1 MSRAD
6 EQRAKLARMRAN
18 PGRADVSGQPVA
30 HEQSSVRAGEQESKR
45 AGEQTS
51 KRAGEQASKGAD
63 EQRAPIFPGRTRR
76 RPAVRVDDVKFSVL
90 LSPRAHGELV
100 AWCAEAAAVL
110 GRTRVPTTDAVKA
123 LVTLLAEESSLGDA
137 VIDELEKMDRAK
149 MRRGPG
155 SN

>member
-6 EQRAKLARMRAN
+6 EIRAKAAAMRAT
-18 PGRADVSGQPVA
+18 PARADTSGQSAA
-30 HEQSSVRAGEQESKR
+30 HEQSSGRAAEQESRRAEEQASTGAGEQRSRR
-45 AGEQTS
+45 AG
-51 KRAGEQASKGAD
+51 
-63 EQRAPIFPGRTRR
+63 EQRAPIFPDRTQR

-90 LSPRAHGELV
+90 LSPRAHAELV

-123 LVTLLAEESSLGDA
+123 LVTLLAEEPSLGDA

-155 SN
+155 K